1 MYAKLIFRSAR
12 RSARDYLVY
21 ILTMTICAALFYGF
35 LSISSRFYQPDIGAE
50 YNYSMLSDGMKMAIC
65 GVTLLLLFLIRFANR
80 YMLRSRQKEFALEAV
95 MGMEQRTIA
104 RLFFAE
110 TLLMGGMAV
119 LLGIGLGAVCSQ
131 FVTALLL
138 TSYGQNYHPVWTLFP
153 DTVLWTAGFFLMSF
167 LAVGLLNTRTIRCTP
182 ILSMLSAQRENE
194 TPLQKSRWMQGVAAL
209 YLVLA
214 AARTVQGVR
223 LLARYGDSRLALP
236 IQLMFWANI
245 LVPAG
250 LLVWAAVW
258 AARRR
263 KWHFPVL
270 VLGLTTGA
278 LPCILSAVSLP
289 VLQRRY
295 MLGLGVGWV
304 NQWLV
309 FLLADLLFLL
319 CGVIWLA
326 SALLAWRKDHS
337 PDCRYQGTNLFY
349 FGQMVSKLRTT
360 SKTMALV
367 SITLVLSVFLFAA
380 APVLSGWANGYLEAR
395 AVYDIQI
402 YSRYNDVREVSGLPG
417 GNYDAVTRFLDQ
429 NGIDTTAD
437 CTFSLYLPQQ
447 EDFYSR
453 VKYDFPAAAI
463 SLSDYN
469 AIRSM
474 LGLAPVTLAEG
485 EFTTQWKTIAS
496 EEEQDAFLAEHTA
509 VSTDAGVLMLAEQ
522 ACYTD
527 PMGETFYN
535 SYTDLVYVFPDAVC
549 KQLLPV
555 MRCRYIMTAEPLS
568 YETAHALEA
577 AFAETYPEQTAG
589 GANYSIRLRT
599 LQVNSTR
606 ASNFVLQAAMLYGA
620 VVLMV
625 ICLTVLSLQ
634 QLLDA
639 GQYRYR
645 FSVLRKLGV
654 EETEIRSLVVRQLG
668 FWFGLPVGT
677 AVLTGAAAVGCL
689 LTAVQAE
696 IQAYIGFGALAVQL
710 GVTAFILFILLG
722 CYFTSTWALFQRAVD
737 P

>member
-138 TSYGQNYHPVWTLFP
+138 TSYGQTYHLVWTLFP
-153 DTVLWTAGFFLMSF
+153 DTVLWTAGFFLVSF
-167 LAVGLLNTRTIRCTP
+167 LAVGLFNTRTIRRTP

-380 APVLSGWANGYLEAR
+380 APVLAGWANGYLEAR

-402 YSRYNDVREVSGLPG
+402 YSRYNDVREVSGLPQG
-417 GNYDAVTRFLDQ
+417 DYDAVTRFLDQ
-429 NGIDTTAD
+429 NGIDTAAD
-437 CTFSLYLPQQ
+437 CTISLYLPRQQ
-447 EDFYSR
+447 DFYSR

-469 AIRSM
+469 TIRSM

-485 EFTTQWKTIAS
+485 EFTTQWKPIAT
-496 EEEQDAFLAEHTA
+496 EEEQAAFLAENATVA
-509 VSTDAGVLMLAEQ
+509 TDAGVLNLAAQ
-522 ACYTD
+522 PCYTD

-535 SYTDLVYVFPDAVC
+535 SYTDVVYVFPDAIC
-549 KQLLPV
+549 EQLLPV
-555 MRCRYIMTAEPLS
+555 MRCRYIRTAQPLP
-568 YETAHALEA
+568 YDTARALEDM
-577 AFAETYPEQTAG
+577 FAEQYPEQTSG
-589 GANYSIRLRT
+589 GANYAIRLRT

-606 ASNFVLQAAMLYGA
+606 ASTFVLQASLLYGA

-654 EETEIRSLVVRQLG
+654 EETEIRRLVVRQLG

-710 GVTAFILFILLG
+710 GMTALILFVLLG
-722 CYFTSTWALFQRAVD
+722 CYFVSTWALFQRAIQS
-737 P
+737 

>member
-1 MYAKLIFRSAR
+1 MYAKLILRSAR

-21 ILTMTICAALFYGF
+21 ILTMTTCAALFYGF
-35 LSISSRFYQPDIGAE
+35 LSISSRFYQPEIGAE

-95 MGMEQRTIA
+95 MGMEQQTIA

-110 TLLMGGMAV
+110 TLLMGGIAV

-138 TSYGQNYHPVWTLFP
+138 TSYDQAYRPVWTLFP
-153 DTVLWTAGFFLMSF
+153 DTVLWTAGFFLVSF
-167 LAVGLLNTRTIRCTP
+167 LTVGLFNTRTIRRTP

-194 TPLQKSRWMQGVAAL
+194 TPLAKSRWMQGVAAL

-214 AARTVQGVR
+214 AVRAVQGVR

-236 IQLMFWANI
+236 VQVMFWANI
-245 LVPAG
+245 LAPAG
-250 LLVWAAVW
+250 LPVWAGVW
-258 AARRR
+258 VARRR

-270 VLGLTTGA
+270 VPGLTAGD
-278 LPCILSAVSLP
+278 LLCILSAVSLP

-295 MLGLGVGWV
+295 MLGLGAEWV
-304 NQWLV
+304 NRWLV

-360 SKTMALV
+360 SKTMTLV
-367 SITLVLSVFLFAA
+367 SITLGLSVFLFAA
-380 APVLSGWANGYLEAR
+380 APVLAGWANGYLEAR

-402 YSRYNDVREVSGLPG
+402 YSRYNDVRDLSDLPRG
-417 GNYDAVTRFLDQ
+417 DYDAVTRFLDE
-429 NGIDTTAD
+429 NEIGTTAD
-437 CTFSLYLPQQ
+437 CTFSLYLPRQ

-469 AIRSM
+469 ALRAM

-485 EFTTQWKTIAS
+485 EFTTQWKAIAT
-496 EEEQDAFLAEHTA
+496 EEEREAFLAARPA
-509 VSTDAGVLMLAEQ
+509 VDTDAGTLALAAQ
-522 ACYTD
+522 PCYTD

-535 SYTDLVYVFPDAVC
+535 SYTDVVYVFPDAVC
-549 KQLLPV
+549 EQLLPV
-555 MRCRYIMTAEPLS
+555 MRCRYIMTAGPLA
-568 YETAHALEA
+568 YDTARTLEQL
-577 AFAETYPEQTAG
+577 FADSYPERAPG
-589 GANYSIRLRT
+589 GAEYAIRLRT

-606 ASNFVLQAAMLYGA
+606 ASTFVLQASLLYGA

-654 EETEIRSLVVRQLG
+654 EETEICRLVVRQLG

-677 AVLTGAAAVGCL
+677 AVVTGAAAVGCL
-689 LTAVQAE
+689 LAAVQAE

-710 GVTAFILFILLG
+710 GMTALILFVLLG
-722 CYFTSTWALFQRAVD
+722 CYFVSTWALFQRAIES
-737 P
+737 

>member
-138 TSYGQNYHPVWTLFP
+138 TSYGQTYHPVWTLFP
-153 DTVLWTAGFFLMSF
+153 DTVLWTAGFFLVSF
-167 LAVGLLNTRTIRCTP
+167 LVVGLFNIRTIRRTP

-236 IQLMFWANI
+236 VQLMFWANI
-245 LVPAG
+245 LVPTG

-402 YSRYNDVREVSGLPG
+402 YSRYNDVRVLSDLPRG
-417 GNYDAVTRFLDQ
+417 DYDAVTRFLDE

-437 CTFSLYLPQQ
+437 CTFSLYLPRQQ
-447 EDFYSR
+447 DFYSR
-453 VKYDFPAAAI
+453 VKYDFPAAVI

-485 EFTTQWKTIAS
+485 EFTTQWKSIAT
-496 EEEQDAFLAEHTA
+496 EEERMAFLAAHPT
-509 VSTDAGVLMLAEQ
+509 VDTDAGTLALAAQ
-522 ACYTD
+522 PCRTD

-535 SYTDLVYVFPDAVC
+535 SYTDVVYVFPDAIC
-549 KQLLPV
+549 EQLLPV
-555 MRCRYIMTAEPLS
+555 MRCRYIMTAQPLP
-568 YETAHALEA
+568 YDTARALEQL
-577 AFAETYPEQTAG
+577 FADSYPERAPG
-589 GANYSIRLRT
+589 GAEYAIRLRT

-606 ASNFVLQAAMLYGA
+606 ASTFVLQASLLYGA

-654 EETEIRSLVVRQLG
+654 EETEIRRLVVRQLG

-710 GVTAFILFILLG
+710 GMTALILFVLLG
-722 CYFTSTWALFQRAVD
+722 CYFVSTWALFQRAIQS
-737 P
+737 

>member
-138 TSYGQNYHPVWTLFP
+138 TSYGQTYHLVWTLFP
-153 DTVLWTAGFFLMSF
+153 DTVLWTAGFFLVSF
-167 LAVGLLNTRTIRCTP
+167 LAVGLFNTRTIRRTP

-402 YSRYNDVREVSGLPG
+402 YSRYNDVREVSGLPQG
-417 GNYDAVTRFLDQ
+417 DYDAVTRFLDQ
-429 NGIDTTAD
+429 NGIDTAAD
-437 CTFSLYLPQQ
+437 CTISLYLPRQQ
-447 EDFYSR
+447 DFYSR
-453 VKYDFPAAAI
+453 VKYDFPVAAI
-463 SLSDYN
+463 ALSDYN
-469 AIRSM
+469 SIRKM
-474 LGLAPVTLAEG
+474 LGYEPISLEEN
-485 EFTTQWKTIAS
+485 EFTTQWQSIATD
-496 EEEQDAFLAEHTA
+496 EERDCFLKEHHSIT
-509 VSTDAGVLMLAEQ
+509 TDAGELTLSESAFYEE
-522 ACYTD
+522 AI
-527 PMGETFYN
+527 GETAYN
-535 SYTDLVYVFPDAVC
+535 SYTDVVYIFPDSVC
-549 KQLLPV
+549 ENLFPV
-555 MRCRYIMTAEPLS
+555 IHNRYITSTETIS
-568 YETAHALEA
+568 YENARALEQS
-577 AFAETYPEQTAG
+577 FSDEYPGIADTG
-589 GANYSIRLRT
+589 ISYSIRLST
-599 LQVNSTR
+599 L
-606 ASNFVLQAAMLYGA
+606 
-620 VVLMV
+620 
-625 ICLTVLSLQ
+625 
-634 QLLDA
+634 
-639 GQYRYR
+639 
-645 FSVLRKLGV
+645 
-654 EETEIRSLVVRQLG
+654 
-668 FWFGLPVGT
+668 
-677 AVLTGAAAVGCL
+677 
-689 LTAVQAE
+689 
-696 IQAYIGFGALAVQL
+696 
-710 GVTAFILFILLG
+710 
-722 CYFTSTWALFQRAVD
+722 
-737 P
+737 

>member
-1 MYAKLIFRSAR
+1 MYAKLILRSAR

-138 TSYGQNYHPVWTLFP
+138 TSYGQTYHPVWTLFP
-153 DTVLWTAGFFLMSF
+153 DTVLWTAGFFLVSF
-167 LAVGLLNTRTIRCTP
+167 LAVGLFNTRTIRRTP

-209 YLVLA
+209 YLVLTA
-214 AARTVQGVR
+214 IMTVQAGR
-223 LLARYGDSRLALP
+223 MLYCCGDSRLALP

-295 MLGLGVGWV
+295 MLGLGAEWV

-337 PDCRYQGTNLFY
+337 PDCRYRGTNLFY

-380 APVLSGWANGYLEAR
+380 APVLAGWANGYLEAR

-402 YSRYNDVREVSGLPG
+402 YSRYNDVREVSGLPQG
-417 GNYDAVTRFLDQ
+417 DYDAVTRFLDQ

-437 CTFSLYLPQQ
+437 CTFSLYLPRQQ
-447 EDFYSR
+447 DFYSR

-469 AIRSM
+469 ALRTM
-474 LGLAPVTLAEG
+474 LGLDPVTLAEG
-485 EFTTQWKTIAS
+485 EFTTQWKAIAT
-496 EEEQDAFLAEHTA
+496 EEERAAFLAENATVA
-509 VSTDAGVLMLAEQ
+509 TDAGTLALAAQ
-522 ACYTD
+522 PCYTD

-535 SYTDLVYVFPDAVC
+535 SYTDVVYVFPDAIC
-549 KQLLPV
+549 EQLLPV
-555 MRCRYIMTAEPLS
+555 MRCRYIRTAQPLP
-568 YETAHALEA
+568 YDTARALEDM
-577 AFAETYPEQTAG
+577 FAEQYPEQTSG
-589 GANYSIRLRT
+589 GANYAIRLRT

-606 ASNFVLQAAMLYGA
+606 ASTFVLQASLLYGA

-654 EETEIRSLVVRQLG
+654 EETEIRRLVVRQLG

-710 GVTAFILFILLG
+710 GMTALILFVLLG
-722 CYFTSTWALFQRAVD
+722 CYFVSTWALFQRAIQS
-737 P
+737 